1 MHVYTKCSHK
11 PILTQLYRAFVSV
24 IWAFSIGN
32 DNLVFK
38 LYVLVEKASLVALLA
53 MAP

>member
-1 MHVYTKCSHK
+1 MHVYTKRSHK
-11 PILTQLYRAFVSV
+11 PILTQLSV
-24 IWAFSIGN
+24 VWAFSIGN
-32 DNLVFK
+32 DNLVFE